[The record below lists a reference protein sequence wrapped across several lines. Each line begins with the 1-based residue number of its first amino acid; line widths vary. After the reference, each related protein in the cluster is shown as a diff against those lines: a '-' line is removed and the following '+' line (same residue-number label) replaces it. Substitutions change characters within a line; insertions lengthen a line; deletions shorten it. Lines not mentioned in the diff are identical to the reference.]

1 MLTDWR
7 IVYDREKKELKAKQA
22 KQSVDSVKLVITD
35 KAIKNR
41 AERDRC
47 VSRPVKCEPIIE

>member
-1 MLTDWR
+1 M
-7 IVYDREKKELKAKQA
+7 YDRENKELKGKQA
-22 KQSVDSVKLVITD
+22 KQSVDSVKSVVAD

-47 VSRPVKCEPIIE
+47 VNKSIDEYLSYLIALHAN